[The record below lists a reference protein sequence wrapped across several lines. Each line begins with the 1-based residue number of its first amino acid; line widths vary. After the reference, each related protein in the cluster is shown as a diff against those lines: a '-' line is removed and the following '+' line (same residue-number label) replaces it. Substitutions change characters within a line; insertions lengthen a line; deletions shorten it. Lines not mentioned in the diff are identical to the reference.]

1 MDIDFE
7 KQFSD
12 FSIPKF
18 KIMKT
23 ETPDKTTQSTQTDF
37 LPLEGT
43 DYVEF
48 YVGNAKQAAHYYMS
62 AFGFQA
68 LAYAGP
74 ETGVK
79 DRASYVVRQHKLTLV
94 LTTPLRTNNPIAD
107 HIYKHGDGVK
117 SLSLRVPDATKAWEE
132 TTKRGA
138 KSYMEPTWL
147 KDEDGEVVMSGI
159 HTYGDTVHLFIERN
173 NYHGLFMPGY
183 RAWSNPFF
191 KPTDTGLLYVDHC
204 VGNVGWNQMNPRVKF
219 YEEVMGFK
227 NILSFDDEDISTEYS
242 ALMSKVMSSGN
253 GYVKFPINEPAEGKK
268 KSQVEEYLDFYNGEG
283 CQHVAMATNN
293 IVKTVRELMSRG
305 VEFLKVPVSYYDDL
319 FERVGKIEEDIEP
332 LKELGIL
339 VDRDNEGYLLQLFS
353 KPVEDRPTL
362 FFEII
367 QRKGAKSFG
376 KGNFKALFEALERE
390 QDARGNL

>member
-1 MDIDFE
+1 M
-7 KQFSD
+7 
-12 FSIPKF
+12 
-18 KIMKT
+18 
-23 ETPDKTTQSTQTDF
+23 ETMNAAIATQTLASKSADDF

-48 YVGNAKQAAHYYMS
+48 YVGNAKQAAHYYQS

-79 DRASYVVRQHKLTLV
+79 DRASYVVRQNKLTFV
-94 LTTPLRTNNPIAD
+94 LTTALRSDSEIA
-107 HIYKHGDGVK
+107 HHVHKHGDGVR

-132 TTKRGA
+132 TTGRGA
-138 KSYMEPTWL
+138 KSYLEPQRLTD
-147 KDEDGEVVMSGI
+147 KDGEVVMSGI
-159 HTYGDTVHLFIERN
+159 HTYGDTVHLFIERK
-173 NYHGLFMPGY
+173 NYQGVFMPGY
-183 RAWSNPFF
+183 RSWSNPYF
-191 KPTDTGLLYVDHC
+191 KQGDAGLLYVDHC
-204 VGNVGWNQMNPRVKF
+204 VGNVGWNQMNTWVKF

-268 KSQVEEYLDFYNGEG
+268 KSQVEEFLDFYNGEG
-283 CQHVAMATNN
+283 CQHVAMATND
-293 IVKTVRELMSRG
+293 IVKTVRDLRNRG
-305 VEFLKVPVSYYDDL
+305 VEFLQVPTTYYDDL
-319 FERVGKIEEDIEP
+319 LDRVGHIDEDLAP

-339 VDRDNEGYLLQLFS
+339 VDRDNEGYLLQLFT

-367 QRKGAKSFG
+367 QRKGATSFG
-376 KGNFKALFEALERE
+376 KGNFKALFEAIERE
-390 QDARGNL
+390 QEARGNL

>member
-1 MDIDFE
+1 MSTIAKKMD
-7 KQFSD
+7 KQ
-12 FSIPKF
+12 
-18 KIMKT
+18 
-23 ETPDKTTQSTQTDF
+23 EAVHDF

-74 ETGVK
+74 ETGLK
-79 DRASYVVRQHKLTLV
+79 DRASYVVRQHKLTFV
-94 LTTPLRTNNPIAD
+94 LTTPLHPGNDIAD

-117 SLSLRVPDATKAWEE
+117 ALSLRVKDAESAWKE
-132 TTKRGA
+132 TTTRGA
-138 KSYMEPTWL
+138 KSYMKPQRL
-147 KDEDGEVVMSGI
+147 KDENGEVVISGI
-159 HTYGDTVHLFIERN
+159 HTYGDTVHLFIERQ
-173 NYHGLFMPGY
+173 NYKGAFMPGF
-183 RAWSNPFF
+183 RSWSNPHFS
-191 KPTDTGLLYVDHC
+191 PADTGLLYVDHC
-204 VGNVGWNQMNPRVKF
+204 VGNVGWNQMNPWVKF
-219 YEEVMGFK
+219 YEDVMGFK

-253 GYVKFPINEPAEGKK
+253 GFVKFPINEPAEGKK
-268 KSQVEEYLDFYNGEG
+268 KSQVEEYLEFYRGEG
-283 CQHVAMATNN
+283 VQHVALATND
-293 IVKTVRELMSRG
+293 IVSTVRELISRG
-305 VEFLKVPVSYYDDL
+305 VEFLKVPNTYYDDL
-319 FERVGKIEEDIEP
+319 LDRVGHIDEDLEP

-376 KGNFKALFEALERE
+376 KGNFKALFEAIERE
-390 QDARGNL
+390 QEARGNL

>member
-1 MDIDFE
+1 MPI
-7 KQFSD
+7 
-12 FSIPKF
+12 SIAPSS
-18 KIMKT
+18 
-23 ETPDKTTQSTQTDF
+23 TTNNLTTDF
-37 LPLEGT
+37 LPLQGT

-48 YVGNAKQAAHYYMS
+48 YVGNAKQAAHYYLT

-74 ETGVK
+74 ETGIM
-79 DRASYVVRQHKLTLV
+79 DRASYAIRQHKLTLV
-94 LTTPLRTNNPIAD
+94 LTTPLRPDNPVAD

-117 SLSLRVPDATKAWEE
+117 SISLRVPDAKKAWEE

-138 KSYMEPTWL
+138 KSYLEPKIL
-147 KDEDGEVVMSGI
+147 KDNNGEVVMSGI
-159 HTYGDTVHLFIERN
+159 HTYGETIHLFIERK
-173 NYHGLFMPGY
+173 NYNGPFMPGY
-183 RAWSNPFF
+183 REWSNPFF
-191 KPTDTGLLYVDHC
+191 KTIDTGLLHVDHC
-204 VGNVGWNQMNPRVKF
+204 VGNVNWNQMNPWVKF
-219 YEEVMGFK
+219 YEDVMGFK

-253 GYVKFPINEPAEGKK
+253 GFVKFPINEPAEGKK
-268 KSQVEEYLDFYNGEG
+268 KSQVEEYLEFYNGEG
-283 CQHVAMATNN
+283 VQHVAMATND
-293 IVKTVRELMSRG
+293 IVKTVRDLMSRG
-305 VEFLKVPVSYYDDL
+305 VEFLKVPTSYYDDL
-319 FERVGKIEEDIEP
+319 IDRVGKIDEDIEP

-376 KGNFKALFEALERE
+376 KGNFKALFEAIERE
-390 QDARGNL
+390 QEARGNL